1 MQKVINDKFFTQS
14 DRLWLQQTNN
24 NNIRTV
30 KQLTI
35 WVDPLHTHIWLSLEH
50 MLSFKN
56 AHKNAIEVMH
66 SYCCA
71 FSVLVYSS
79 LAKRHI
85 CICMRVWHCCLMSSR
100 DVVCLSV
107 ALFLIRLIQI
117 YQMKLHF
124 IYKKRTSMEN
134 IKGEREFTHR
144 KTDAS
149 LLITPPAKMGKIIV
163 SRVEWLSRQRVVNI
177 NWGSM

>member
-1 MQKVINDKFFTQS
+1 M
-14 DRLWLQQTNN
+14 
-24 NNIRTV
+24 
-30 KQLTI
+30 
-35 WVDPLHTHIWLSLEH
+35 DPLHTHTHDCRWSTCSHSKTHIKMHLKCMMDAFVL
-50 MLSFKN
+50 
-56 AHKNAIEVMH
+56 H
-66 SYCCA
+66 SYGCA

-79 LAKRHI
+79 LAKRHK

-124 IYKKRTSMEN
+124 IYKMRTSMEN

-163 SRVEWLSRQRVVNI
+163 SRVE
-177 NWGSM
+177 